1 MHVTLGLVAQNYL
14 SLGMQG
20 IKLGVS
26 SRGWASLRSDH
37 RSNALIVEEDF
48 DLITFDF
55 VTDPSTQDAYLV
67 PLREQYKGRL
77 PDQSKAVL
85 TAHLGHGT
93 CSIEMVSN
101 IPGAARLAQHIR
113 ALCSEVRAQAGAG
126 LSSSCPDTHFEP

>member
-1 MHVTLGLVAQNYL
+1 MHAFEVRCLNQQ

-26 SRGWASLRSDH
+26 SRGWASLRSDRH
-37 RSNALIVEEDF
+37 SNALIVEEDF

-67 PLREQYKGRL
+67 PLQRQYKGRL

-93 CSIEMVSN
+93 CSIEVVSRL
-101 IPGAARLAQHIR
+101 PGAARLAQHIR
-113 ALCSEVRAQAGAG
+113 TLHNEVRARSDWSVFPHTPT
-126 LSSSCPDTHFEP
+126 LKP